1 MKPKK
6 VYILDGCKKMILGI
20 IKRNFTK
27 GVVQVFGE
35 VVPVQGGYSYGQ
47 VKPTSRLLML
57 E

>member
-1 MKPKK
+1 MAA
-6 VYILDGCKKMILGI
+6 KKMILGI